1 MRRRGVY
8 RAIGRSLPMLSET
21 RDTLVSAASLDRS
34 SWNPAF
40 LHGLPLVANLQEIPI
55 NAMRIAELLLIV

>member
-1 MRRRGVY
+1 
-8 RAIGRSLPMLSET
+8 MLSET

>member
-1 MRRRGVY
+1 
-8 RAIGRSLPMLSET
+8 MLSET

-40 LHGLPLVANLQEIPI
+40 LHGLPLVANLQKIPI
-55 NAMRIAELLLIV
+55 NAMDCRIIINRLIVSFV